1 MRLIERGKEVANEWT
16 LPCQRLNERKMNERE
31 QDYYFFLLFIPI
43 SSVTVNKDKYPFP
56 YE

>member
-16 LPCQRLNERKMNERE
+16 LPCQRLNELKMNERE

-56 YE
+56 YS